1 MSIELYGTF
10 VLAVTVL
17 MLIPGPNVALIVGT
31 SIGHGT
37 RFGLVTVAG
46 TSSAMVLQLLAT
58 AVGMSTLL
66 SATGHWLEWVR
77 WLGAAYLVVLGIQ
90 YWRTAPLVLQPR
102 AASGDA
108 RRLYARAFLVSLTN
122 PKVLLFYGA
131 FFPQFV
137 LPGGSF
143 FLQIGLLAATFLVDR
158 RRGRLRLGHA
168 GRAGTGCPCDARA
181 AAQPADRRP
190 PDRRRPRAGP
200 GAQDISAAPQSA

>member
-143 FLQIGLLAATFLVDR
+143 FLQIGLLAATFLVIAVVVDCGWATLAGR
-158 RRGRLRLGHA
+158 VRGALAMHGRLRNRLTGGLLIGAGLGLA
-168 GRAGTGCPCDARA
+168 LAR
-181 AAQPADRRP
+181 RT
-190 PDRRRPRAGP
+190 
-200 GAQDISAAPQSA
+200 